1 MRLKSILIVAA
12 SLSAWSAQ
20 AQSVEP
26 GGQGLKILAAFNDA
40 GPLNKVVVLGLLAC
54 AIAAL
59 VIGVRGRLGRA
70 SAGAGFVSGLRVGGP
85 LIALT
90 AVFHNLLNWN
100 VAQAWFDRPPSPLQL
115 AQGNAELA
123 LIAVAGALASAVA
136 VFSLAHMRAVHD
148 RRAGRDPGGE

>member
-1 MRLKSILIVAA
+1 MRLKACLIVAA
-12 SLSAWSAQ
+12 SLSAWSAN

-26 GGQGLKILAAFNDA
+26 GGRGLKILAAFNDA
-40 GPLNKVVVLGLLAC
+40 GPETKLIVLGLLAC

>member
-1 MRLKSILIVAA
+1 MRLKSCLIVAA

-20 AQSVEP
+20 AQTVEP
-26 GGQGLKILAAFNDA
+26 GGRGLKILAAFNDA
-40 GPLNKVVVLGLLAC
+40 GPTNKLIVLGLLAC

-59 VIGVRGRLGRA
+59 VIAVRGRLGRA

-85 LIALT
+85 LIALA
-90 AVFHNLLNWN
+90 AVFHNLLAWN
-100 VAQAWFDRPPSPLQL
+100 VYQAWFNRPPSPLQL

-136 VFSLAHMRAVHD
+136 VFSLAHLRAVHD
-148 RRAGRDPGGE
+148 RRLGQESGGE